1 MYCLKCGTPLPPDS
15 FFCTNC
21 GAKVDNEYA
30 PNIGPIVPPPMNQPY
45 GDGQQPPQKKKSKAL
60 LWVLIGV
67 GAALIVAAALLFL
80 KPLGIGG
87 PFSGS
92 TVQTRFANDAVGVF
106 IGAFS
111 GLSDE
116 NVMTQIADKPFDLE
130 MNYSTEVTGLKTDMT
145 INAAYDEKA
154 LGVNVHTLLDATNSG
169 FSEFFTDTGSME
181 STMKMLLLE
190 DSLYTD
196 QDGVVNGLKFD
207 TDADLSQPMPLRKRI
222 FALLNNEN
230 ENTLAYFKLTE
241 AFLNSIDLKCFDKNA
256 RKTTLTLDTDD
267 MVQSLNKLADEIEK
281 NDELRNAFQSLTE
294 DLNGEASDLSEL
306 ISEVEK
312 SDFEMIWAVN
322 YDGGKPVGIEIG
334 FDESGSSV
342 FKAVFCYETEDKG
355 ESINLEITDS
365 SGQTLAVDLLLTK
378 TENGIK
384 YDGQLAVPG
393 FLDKVSISGTQEIDD
408 NHISGSCE
416 MIVLGMSANV
426 NYEGTVSIGMPK
438 NAIEDDSR
446 FAVDTDNAIISDFKD
461 GLGEG
466 LDFSDMPSLGDRK
479 LN

>member
-1 MYCLKCGTPLPPDS
+1 MYCLKCGTQLPPDS
-15 FFCTNC
+15 LFCTNC
-21 GAKVDNEYA
+21 GAKVDGEYA
-30 PNIGPIVPPPMNQPY
+30 PNIGPIVPPPMNQLY
-45 GDGQQPPQKKKSKAL
+45 GDGQQPPQKKKIKAL

-80 KPLGIGG
+80 KPGGFGG

-130 MNYSTEVTGLKTDMT
+130 MNYSTEVTGLKTDMI

-169 FSEFFTDTGSME
+169 LSEFFTDTGSME

-196 QDGVVNGLKFD
+196 QDGMVNGLKFD
-207 TDADLSQPMPLRKRI
+207 TDADLSQPMPLRQRI
-222 FALLNNEN
+222 FALLNSKDEN
-230 ENTLAYFKLTE
+230 SLAYLKLTE
-241 AFLNSIDLKCFDKNA
+241 AFLNSIDLQCFDKNA
-256 RKTTLTLDTDD
+256 SKTTLTLDTND
-267 MVQSLNKLADEIEK
+267 MVQALNKLADKIEK
-281 NDELRNAFQSLTE
+281 NDELKDAFHSLTE
-294 DLNGEASDLSEL
+294 DLNASDLSEL

-312 SDFEMIWAVN
+312 SDFEMNWTVN

-334 FDESGSSV
+334 YDESGSNV
-342 FKAVFCYETEDKG
+342 FKAVFSYEIEDKG
-355 ESINLEITDS
+355 ESITLKITDS

-378 TENGIK
+378 IKNGIK
-384 YDGQLAVPG
+384 YEGQMAIPG
-393 FLDKVSISGTQEIDD
+393 TLDKVNISGNQEIDG
-408 NHISGSCE
+408 NQILGSCE
-416 MIVLGMSANV
+416 VTVLGMNANV

-438 NAIEDDSR
+438 EAVADDSR
-446 FAVDTDNAIISDFKD
+446 FSVDTDKAIITDLKD
-461 GLGEG
+461 VFGEG
-466 LDFSDMPSLGDRK
+466 LDLSDMPSLG
-479 LN
+479 NGN